1 MERQSN
7 EKFIPLPSSSFIC
20 PSKGA
25 RTHTHTHFGLF
36 ARGEKFELVHNF
48 FLMLLRMLHAWK
60 PATKDNNQLS
70 AFHIFRSFPFHCVL
84 SAFVVR
90 FNGNLPKNLPND
102 FFIFDFHLWF
112 CYGRIIFLFRTKK
125 AENRISRN
133 DEKLLSEQIF
143 ENKKVITLAK

>member
-25 RTHTHTHFGLF
+25 RTHTHTLAFLLVVKNSNLF
-36 ARGEKFELVHNF
+36 TIF
-48 FLMLLRMLHAWK
+48 FLVLLRMLHAWK

-102 FFIFDFHLWF
+102 FFIFDFHLCF
-112 CYGRIIFLFRTKK
+112 RYGRIIFLFRTKK